1 MRVFVLCIGRSG
13 SLTFAR
19 ACNHI
24 INYTIGH
31 ESRSRS
37 LGPDRFDYPDQH
49 IEADNRLAW
58 FTGALDRDFGNDA
71 LYVHL
76 LRDRTKTVESYN
88 QRWVRYGSLIR
99 AYCEGIHQISIHR
112 LDKQRRLEV
121 VEDFYDNV
129 NENIRHFLKDKE
141 QVLTMHIEC
150 LEDEFPAFWKQIGAD
165 GEMEKAL
172 EEFTRKHNRSKT
184 GQFKLFK
191 HEAKF
196 RMMRLRRRIF

>member
-1 MRVFVLCIGRSG
+1 MRVFILCTGRSG

-24 INYTIGH
+24 TNYTVGH
-31 ESRSRS
+31 ESRSRR
-37 LGPDRFDYPDQH
+37 LGSDRFDYPDQH
-49 IEADNRLAW
+49 IEADNRLTW
-58 FTGALDRDFGNDA
+58 FTGALDRDFGNEA

-88 QRWVRYGSLIR
+88 RRWVRYGSLIR

-141 QVLTMHIEC
+141 QVLTMHIESIAG
-150 LEDEFPAFWKQIGAD
+150 EFPTFWEQIGAE
-165 GEMEKAL
+165 GELLEAL

-191 HEAKF
+191 HETKF
-196 RMMRLRRRIF
+196 QMMRLRRRIF